1 MKFHLPC
8 RLFKLLMA
16 VVCVPGTTIASELSS
31 QTESYLYVASRD
43 SKAGVNEQSTVAEA
57 EEQTSLRWNSTG
69 DDAAVWDTEQTAV
82 WVDEHTGEE
91 TSYKAGSDVLFAE
104 GVDFNKNVQI
114 TSEDVTAS
122 TVEISGSDYHF
133 NGGDLV
139 VTDRLSVSHS
149 TSIGSSLVIGTST
162 APLSIDVAEGETLTI
177 TGLETYSTTVNG
189 HPIYEHGALVKSGG
203 GKMLVTDYAHGSI
216 TAVTVQDGLLE
227 LGSVVSLDVGANE
240 IKGGTLENVQM
251 LVTGDVTRTLTGLT
265 VTAHNLIK
273 SADGVHAGVLRDVTL
288 YAGTSTEY
296 ASLQN
301 VVFAG
306 NSTLT
311 GYITF
316 EETQA
321 QHEMGVATGS
331 TLTVDNVTF
340 DLRGIASGTKALI
353 VNGAVSDSA
362 NGLLSGVAMPEGIS
376 GVQGTIQG
384 WDTVKFVYSGVA
396 VNSAAVDASVA
407 GTVTLITHHDGNLYW
422 DGSNDN
428 LWNPHSTN
436 WSLTAGEQGD
446 EVFTALSHV
455 IFGGGNVAHRDITV
469 TQDMVVMDMDVLDGG
484 YSFTGARVAVLSD
497 AYLNPGAGKVTF
509 NDQLV
514 VMGNLVSEGNG
525 SIELMGAT
533 TVAQNVDIQGKNLT
547 IAGDLS
553 VGGKFSVNAGDADT
567 AGHLNISGNVT
578 AQEMQIAVSAGN
590 KNGSAY
596 KEALVNVTGNLNV
609 GGSGA
614 ITIGGTAEQHYLG
627 VLTAGVLTVN
637 TTEHA
642 VYFDHLHVGSLTVGK
657 GAQVHVQTA
666 SAAVS
671 VSSSVF
677 SIIDLYGTLALDA
690 KGATYDQGYAVF
702 VQDDAAAL
710 SFGTGCTIGNMRIYG
725 AADESGYTNL
735 SIAARSQSATIEYME
750 KLGDLS
756 VSLGAVTVKD
766 ATGAVHGTLSLDNG
780 KLNLATDN
788 FMAADSGEIKL
799 AKASRLNIG
808 STKQNLSAANKI
820 SLFGASSITGDA
832 TGQGLVFADGA
843 VISYKAED
851 NAIMA
856 NMQVNHALN
865 ISSEQKGSSLDISGK
880 LSGNGN
886 VLLSGD
892 GTVVF
897 SGGANSFSGK
907 VTVGQDSTLSLQDA
921 ITLSQA
927 GVILSNGGT
936 LALDTDTAIKLNTLE
951 FNSGS
956 TLAFST
962 VTGTKDFSALD
973 AALHVT
979 NGVTG
984 SGILNIAFS
993 GTLNTLTTYNLL
1005 TGLTSIEGIKLN
1017 VQHNGVALDDSQY
1030 KVGFD
1035 AESGLLYMETLMG
1048 NVWEGK
1054 SDYATGNQYGIWST
1068 TDQNGNWSGGNNYS
1082 ENGNHQAAIFGDL
1095 DAGAVSNVKIAGT
1108 VTPKDVYLVADATS
1122 YVISAMEG
1130 ENGTGY
1136 LASGTKIHKDG
1147 LADVT
1152 LQLSGNMD
1160 AATALGAVD
1169 IQTGRLILGESL
1181 AVSGAVT
1188 IGGKAQL
1195 VVDDSNS
1202 LGIPV
1207 ELKMGANADGTFNYT
1222 ASAIGAGVSATLSGV
1237 TMDAAGIRGVS
1248 GTPGSADKLLVQGNA
1263 DLSYLTLTDFEAK
1276 GNVTLSHVTL
1286 TSSAANQSHQ
1296 LENVTIGKE
1305 VVVDENGCYALSGNI
1320 TFEGTLL
1327 NNGKVTLTNAQLE
1340 IGKINYTC
1348 TFGNDNKPEYLY
1360 QFISL
1365 EGNGVL
1371 EADAF
1376 QTKQVSINGINLAYD
1391 LADGVVADFKD
1402 NGNGSFTL
1410 SIGNEQADGTSDGTV
1425 GLPHW
1430 DERWGN
1436 TENAPGISRFYVGS
1450 DTTANIELAAG
1461 KDADTSYYLYNS
1473 VVNTENAAKVNGGN
1487 AIVVTLSPTAEGT
1500 LVSGSSM
1507 EGNGIIASS
1516 YEVWIDDRSAFKNI
1530 IGGLDNPTAIWTDAF
1545 QSVATHILVDSD
1557 VKITDVPKDR
1567 DRTHWAKQFIIG
1579 GTRWGNQG
1587 ASWANLDAESFVT
1600 VLNGDIYTIFAASC
1614 GGDYLSEYWGW
1625 KASST
1630 QYGTS
1635 HVFVDGGRIGEIFA
1649 GGMYCDLYGTQEV
1662 NGRARAV
1669 ELVLTGGTLGGEDL
1683 RVFGGGERGKVF
1695 GDIYVR
1701 MEGDAEIVSRL
1712 VGGSNAGEVYG
1723 NITLDLISGK
1733 AFRVDA
1739 AGLGWRNEW
1748 DKDDVAYIE
1757 GEIRVNL
1764 YSAFTLGIGADG
1776 DLASG
1781 IYGGRELSNL
1791 VSENCTSTLHFAES
1805 ATYNLGRLSDDG
1817 YTSSD
1822 ESIIVTGFDR
1832 FTLEDKAHAVLALG
1846 YFDIDMDPS
1855 RTLEISGN
1863 GVVEVIGHGANFGR
1877 NIELTNGATLK
1888 VSTSVI
1894 GLPDDDSDDRTISVT
1909 SGTTLDL
1916 TGYPVESEYVAS
1928 SPYAGLSFRTEI
1940 CGDGVNG
1947 KGAIFKGTTRETD
1960 DDKALSVNRVSLP
1973 YVELTGNASIGVMDH
1988 EVLHMSAYELGKTT
2002 LDLNGYTLT
2011 KQGLGSFVAR
2021 NVQMTEGTVLVH
2033 QGDFYIDRVSH
2044 SEMTDIVLADGTS
2057 LYLNATN
2064 SGTSENSLG
2073 IRTLSGAGNV
2083 TLNDAELTLYTTID
2097 SAYKVYYM
2105 DQAQSYNQFL
2115 GTTGFGY
2122 GVFSGTISDGTKSG
2136 SLAKVGNGVHYI
2148 TGSDNTYSGGTR
2160 LDGGRLYLLGSSE
2173 QSEFVQG
2180 SSGVSLGVAG
2190 TGAITWAGENAE
2202 LYLGHNARIY
2212 NLGTTSSGVMTI
2224 GVEGVPHGVL
2234 ADFVGTHSK
2243 ENTPVVRDGVAYV
2256 EIDTHNLKS
2265 IAVNAMYAD
2274 GTEYVANTDIDRNKM
2289 LLVQQSDWESVKNTA
2304 VTGFTDTGHNEAVYS
2319 GVLCDSDGVSA
2330 KLHKVGVGTLVLDQ
2344 SNFYTGGTQIDA
2356 GTLRVRGWGTLGE
2369 NEKDNAVMV
2378 NEGATLMFTHNSG
2391 YGNEP
2396 TSVANDITINGCGD
2410 ERWAQHAATDSG
2422 TAALISAVG
2431 PAVTFTM
2438 SGDISGTGNVRHS
2451 GEGVL
2456 VLSGDNSYT
2465 GGMYASRGTV
2475 EVQSAKGLGATA
2487 DGQGA
2492 VVVEADAD
2500 LNVTVKDGH
2509 TTSPVVTTL
2518 AAGGND
2524 IQGDVRIEGADST
2537 ERVLH
2542 MASNG
2547 YNAASTTLESN
2558 GTLLLNGEGVTAH
2571 TSVLTGNGTV
2581 AVSDATGEGA
2591 SVVVDSVIDYT
2602 GDFRV
2607 EGDKAS
2613 IKVNTGSFI
2622 DGSIYVSGRQAS
2634 VSIAGGIAVAD
2645 GESLRLSST
2654 GDAFTLGSDATT
2666 TTAYAEITTNE
2677 SVSVAAGAVLSV
2689 NNQATEYEY
2698 NLMGLEVNSRLVLAD
2713 VVPSDTTDASGDTV
2727 FNEVGS
2733 VSWKYDS
2740 GFDQGIAINTQ
2751 AAGVIRA
2758 DGGLTL
2764 AGGATYEAVNSHVNL
2779 MGSGLTLDTM
2789 ENSLILFN
2797 TAPAFSMDTST
2808 GDVQL
2813 VLFSDVGSV
2822 YFGYDNELANAGTG
2836 IYYTQASHYLA
2847 GFEGIDEETLLVY
2860 DSQAKVVY
2868 LHMPAIPEPATGTLS
2883 LLALISLAARRRRAK

>member
-31 QTESYLYVASRD
+31 QTVSYLYVASRE

-57 EEQTSLRWNSTG
+57 AEQASLRWNSTG
-69 DDAAVWDTEQTAV
+69 DDAAVWDTEQNAV

-422 DGSNDN
+422 DGSNDK

-553 VGGKFSVNAGDADT
+553 VGGKFSVNAGDADA

-725 AADESGYTNL
+725 TADESDYTNL

-808 STKQNLSAANKI
+808 STTQNLSAANKI

-1048 NVWEGK
+1048 NVWEGQGDKK
-1054 SDYATGNQYGIWST
+1054 SAIWST
-1068 TDQNGNWSGGNNYS
+1068 SNTDGNWSGHRNYDES
-1082 ENGNHQAAIFGDL
+1082 AVHKAAIFGDL
-1095 DAGAVSNVKIAGT
+1095 APGAANTIAVEGVVNPKDIYIVAENTNYIFYGHGKFAAGTNIHVDGAATTTLQLYNNMTADSALGNMVLKSGSLILEEAFAVSGT
-1108 VTPKDVYLVADATS
+1108 VTIAQ
-1122 YVISAMEG
+1122 
-1130 ENGTGY
+1130 
-1136 LASGTKIHKDG
+1136 DG
-1147 LADVT
+1147 
-1152 LQLSGNMD
+1152 Q
-1160 AATALGAVD
+1160 
-1169 IQTGRLILGESL
+1169 L
-1181 AVSGAVT
+1181 AVK
-1188 IGGKAQL
+1188 GGSSFGTPIK
-1195 VVDDSNS
+1195 
-1202 LGIPV
+1202 
-1207 ELKMGANADGTFNYT
+1207 LKMGPNKDGSFNYT
-1222 ASAIGAGVSATLSGV
+1222 ASSNASDKSATLSGV
-1237 TMDAAGIRGVS
+1237 TMDAAGIRGMA
-1248 GTPGSADKLLVQGNA
+1248 GAPGSADKLLVQGTA
-1263 DLSYLTLTDFEAK
+1263 DLSYLELTDFAAE
-1276 GNVTLSHVTL
+1276 GNVTLSNVTL
-1286 TSSAANQSHQ
+1286 LSSAESSRSYL

-1305 VVVDENGCYALSGNI
+1305 VVVGASGDYTLSGNI
-1320 TFEGTLL
+1320 TFEDTLT
-1327 NNGKVTLTNAQLE
+1327 NHGKVTLTDINHVE
-1340 IGKINYTC
+1340 IGKIAYSYAVD
-1348 TFGNDNKPEYLY
+1348 DNGKVKYDY
-1360 QFISL
+1360 QLI

-1371 EADAF
+1371 VA
-1376 QTKQVSINGINLAYD
+1376 QTFESKQVSVNGVNLATG
-1391 LADGVVADFKD
+1391 LADGMVADFTD
-1402 NGNGSFTL
+1402 NRNGSFTL
-1410 SIGNEQADGTSDGTV
+1410 SIGNKTADGTSDGSV
-1425 GLPHW
+1425 GMLHW
-1430 DERWGN
+1430 DERWGKM
-1436 TENAPGISRFYVGS
+1436 EKAPGISRRYVGTDAS
-1450 DTTANIELAAG
+1450 ANVELAAG
-1461 KDADTSYYLYNS
+1461 KDDDTSYYLYNS
-1473 VVNTENAAKVNGGN
+1473 IVNEDNSAKVNDGKAIAVTLASIAKGELAVGGN
-1487 AIVVTLSPTAEGT
+1487 IKDKAAIA
-1500 LVSGSSM
+1500 
-1507 EGNGIIASS
+1507 ADH
-1516 YEVWIDDRSAFKNI
+1516 EVWIYDRSEVKNI
-1530 IGGLDNPTAIWTDAF
+1530 IGGLDNSSAEWADTNPY
-1545 QSVATHILVDSD
+1545 QSAATHILVDSGF
-1557 VKITDVPKDR
+1557 KKDPDSVALGNPIEIKNR
-1567 DRTHWAKQFIIG
+1567 ENWAKKFIIG
-1579 GTRWGNQG
+1579 GTRWANQG
-1587 ASWANLDAESFVT
+1587 AQWANQAAESFVT
-1600 VLNGDIYTIFAASC
+1600 VLNGEIYTIFGASC
-1614 GGDYLSEYWGW
+1614 GGDYLSEWWKW
-1625 KASST
+1625 KAAST

-1649 GGMYCDLYGTQEV
+1649 AGMHSTLIGTQQV
-1662 NGRARAV
+1662 NGRPRAV
-1669 ELVLTGGTLGGEDL
+1669 ELVLTGGKLGGENL
-1683 RVFGGGERGKVF
+1683 RVFGGGERGEVH
-1695 GDIYVR
+1695 GDIYIR
-1701 MEGDAEIVSRL
+1701 MEGNAEIVSRL

-1757 GEIRVNL
+1757 GEIQVNL
-1764 YSAFTLGIGADG
+1764 YSTFTLGIGADG

-1781 IYGGRELSNL
+1781 IYGGRELTNL

-1863 GVVEVIGHGANFGR
+1863 GVVEVIGHSANFGR

-1894 GLPDDDSDDRTISVT
+1894 GKADDATDDRTISVT
-1909 SGTTLDL
+1909 KGTTLDL
-1916 TGYPVESEYVAS
+1916 TGYPVESDYVAS
-1928 SPYAGLSFRTEI
+1928 MPYAGLSFNAEI

-1947 KGAIFKGTTRETD
+1947 KGAIFKGTTHESD

-2033 QGDFYIDRVSH
+2033 QGDFYIDRVSY
-2044 SEMTDIVLADGTS
+2044 SEMPDIVLADGTS

-2073 IRTLSGAGNV
+2073 ICTLSGAGNV

-2202 LYLGHNARIY
+2202 LYLGHNTRIY

-2243 ENTPVVRDGVAYV
+2243 ENTPVVRDGVEYV

-2265 IAVNAMYAD
+2265 IAVSAMYAD

-2289 LLVQQSDWESVKNTA
+2289 LLVKQSDWESVNNTT

-2396 TSVANDITINGCGD
+2396 TRVANDIIIDGIGD
-2410 ERWAQHAATDSG
+2410 LRWKGHAATDG
-2422 TAALISAVG
+2422 DTAALISAVG

-2438 SGDISGTGNVRHS
+2438 SGDISGSGNVRHS

-2465 GGMYASRGTV
+2465 GGTYASRGTV
-2475 EVQSAKGLGATA
+2475 EVQSATGLGATV

-2518 AAGGND
+2518 AAEGNK

-2581 AVSDATGEGA
+2581 AVSDATGEGS

-2634 VSIAGGIAVAD
+2634 VSIAGGIAVTD

-2822 YFGYDNELANAGTG
+2822 CFGYDNVLANAGTG